1 MIALTLIGCGI
12 GAAIF
17 WLIVQIRPPKPDA
30 LTMLARFDLAQQPA
44 TAPVRSELSANSTVK
59 AAAGAET
66 KLGRWVSM
74 ELARRGIAYTSLR
87 QDLAL
92 NGSSFEATMGR
103 KVVVGVLGFLIG
115 LTMVVFLG
123 IAGLQLPLGVP
134 MIVALMVAA
143 SMFFVPDFDART
155 AAARRRKDFK
165 RALGAYLDWVSLQ
178 MSGKAAAEQALPDAA
193 KIGSGWPLALIRHT
207 VTTATR
213 SGQDVWVALTEL
225 GDRIGV
231 TPLRELG
238 TLVQLV
244 AHDGAQVRDTLSARA
259 ASLRAE
265 ELADAEGTAGK
276 RDQSMLMAQIL
287 LGVGFAVFLGYPAIT
302 NFMRI

>member
-1 MIALTLIGCGI
+1 MIALTLIGCGL

-17 WLIVQIRPPKPDA
+17 LLIVQIRPPRPDPLA
-30 LTMLARFDLAQQPA
+30 MLARFDQAQTAETPA
-44 TAPVRSELSANSTVK
+44 RSEISTST
-59 AAAGAET
+59 AAVGAET

-92 NGSSFEATMGR
+92 NGQSFDATMGR
-103 KVVVGVLGFLIG
+103 KVVVGMLGFFIG
-115 LTMVVFLG
+115 LIITVFLDV
-123 IAGLQLPLGVP
+123 AGLSLPVGVP
-134 MIVALMVAA
+134 VVVALMIAA
-143 SMFFVPDFDART
+143 GFFFVPDFDARQ
-155 AAARRRKDFK
+155 AAARRRREFK

-178 MSGKAAAEQALPDAA
+178 MSGKAAAEQALPEAA
-193 KIGSGWPLALIRHT
+193 RIGSGWSLALIRHT
-207 VTTATR
+207 VTNATR

-231 TPLRELG
+231 VPLRELG

-265 ELADAEGTAGK
+265 ELADAQRTGGK

-287 LGVGFAVFLGYPAIT
+287 LGVGFAVFLGYPAVVS
-302 NFMRI
+302 FMRV

>member
-1 MIALTLIGCGI
+1 MIVMTLIGSAI

-17 WLIVQIRPPKPDA
+17 FLIVRARPPVPDP
-30 LTMLARFDLAQQPA
+30 LVQLARFDAA
-44 TAPVRSELSANSTVK
+44 RAGERAAARDTGASGG
-59 AAAGAET
+59 AAGAEAR
-66 KLGRWVSM
+66 LGHWASM
-74 ELARRGIAYTSLR
+74 ELARRGISYTSLR

-92 NGSSFEATMGR
+92 NGQTFDATMGR
-103 KVVVGVLGFLIG
+103 KVVLGVAGFLLG
-115 LTMVVFLG
+115 LLAVTGLG
-123 IAGLQLPLGVP
+123 IAGLGLPVGSPVV
-134 MIVALMVAA
+134 VALLMAA
-143 SMFFVPDFDART
+143 GFFLIPDFDARS
-155 AAARRRKDFK
+155 AAARRRKEFR

-178 MSGKAAAEQALPDAA
+178 MSGRAAAEQALPDAA
-193 KIGSGWPLALIRHT
+193 TIGGGWPLALIRHT
-207 VTTATR
+207 ITNATR
-213 SGQDVWVALTEL
+213 SGQDVWTALTDL

-231 TPLRELG
+231 AQLRELG

-244 AHDGAQVRDTLSARA
+244 SHDGAQVRDTLSARA
-259 ASLRAE
+259 ASLRNE

>member
-1 MIALTLIGCGI
+1 MTLVGVAF
-12 GAAIF
+12 GAALF
-17 WLIVQIRPPKPDA
+17 MLILQVRPPKPDP
-30 LTMLARFDLAQQPA
+30 LVMLARYDQAQAAAPRRAETSVA
-44 TAPVRSELSANSTVK
+44 TAG
-59 AAAGAET
+59 AGAET
-66 KLGRWVSM
+66 RLGRWVAG
-74 ELARRGIAYTSLR
+74 ELARRGITYTSLR

-92 NGSSFEATMGR
+92 NGQSFESTMGR
-103 KVVVGVLGFLIG
+103 KVVVGVVGFLVG
-115 LTMVVFLG
+115 LVIAVAMG
-123 IAGLQLPLGVP
+123 AAGLDLPVGVP
-134 MIVALMVAA
+134 VVVGLLFAA
-143 SMFFVPDFDART
+143 AFFFIPDFDART
-155 AAARRRKDFK
+155 AAARQRKEFK

-207 VTTATR
+207 VTNATR
-213 SGQDVWVALTEL
+213 SGQDVWVAFQEL

-231 TPLRELG
+231 AQLRELG

-259 ASLRAE
+259 ASLRNE

-287 LGVGFAVFLGYPAIT
+287 LGVGFAVFLGYPAFV
-302 NFMRI
+302 NFMSI

>member
-1 MIALTLIGCGI
+1 MIGLTLVGVAFG
-12 GAAIF
+12 GF
-17 WLIVQIRPPKPDA
+17 VFMLILQLRPPKPDP
-30 LTMLARFDLAQQPA
+30 LVMLARFDQAQ
-44 TAPVRSELSANSTVK
+44 TVAPRSET
-59 AAAGAET
+59 AATTKAGAGMET
-66 KLGRWVSM
+66 RLGRWVVG

-92 NGSSFEATMGR
+92 NGQSFEATMGR
-103 KVVVGVLGFLIG
+103 KVVVGVVGFLIG
-115 LTMVVFLG
+115 LVISVSLNV
-123 IAGLQLPLGVP
+123 AGLNLPVGVP
-134 MIVALMVAA
+134 VVVGLMFAA
-143 SMFFVPDFDART
+143 AFFFIPDFDARS
-155 AAARRRKDFK
+155 AAARRRKEFK

-207 VTTATR
+207 VTNATR
-213 SGQDVWVALTEL
+213 SGQDVWAAFTDL

-231 TPLRELG
+231 GQLRELG

-259 ASLRAE
+259 ASLRNE

-287 LGVGFAVFLGYPAIT
+287 LGVGFAVFLGYPAFV

>member
-1 MIALTLIGCGI
+1 MIGLTLVGVAF
-12 GAAIF
+12 GAILF
-17 WLIVQIRPPKPDA
+17 VLILQLRPPKPDP
-30 LTMLARFDLAQQPA
+30 LVMLARYDEAQ
-44 TAPVRSELSANSTVK
+44 
-59 AAAGAET
+59 AAAVSRWESAPAKAGAGVET
-66 KLGRWVSM
+66 RLGRWVAG

-92 NGSSFEATMGR
+92 NGQSFEATMGR
-103 KVVVGVLGFLIG
+103 KVVVSVVGFLIG
-115 LTMVVFLG
+115 LVISAALG
-123 IAGLQLPLGVP
+123 VAGLHLPVGVP
-134 MIVALMVAA
+134 VVVGLLFAA
-143 SMFFVPDFDART
+143 GFFFIPDFDART
-155 AAARRRKDFK
+155 AATRRRKEFK

-193 KIGSGWPLALIRHT
+193 KIGAGWPLALIRHT
-207 VTTATR
+207 VTNATR
-213 SGQDVWVALTEL
+213 SGQDVWEAFTEL

-231 TPLRELG
+231 TQLRELG

-259 ASLRAE
+259 ASLRNE

-287 LGVGFAVFLGYPAIT
+287 LGVGFAVFLGYPAFI